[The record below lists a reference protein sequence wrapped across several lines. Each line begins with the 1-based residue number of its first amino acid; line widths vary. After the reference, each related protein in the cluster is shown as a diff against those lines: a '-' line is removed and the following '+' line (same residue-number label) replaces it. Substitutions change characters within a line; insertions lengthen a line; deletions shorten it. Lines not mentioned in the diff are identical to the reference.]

1 MVEMAS
7 RIVRND
13 SSTCR
18 VLQKFFGLMGCK
30 MQETLDEAVEPGYS
44 TATDSTS
51 VRADSFVPNTTAA
64 RYRYPSLV
72 LIRVIYSYSSFFIS
86 SGQKAM
92 WYYNF
97 RKLLRN

>member
-44 TATDSTS
+44 TA
-51 VRADSFVPNTTAA
+51 R
-64 RYRYPSLV
+64 
-72 LIRVIYSYSSFFIS
+72 IRRPYVQIRSCPTLQLPGIDILH
-86 SGQKAM
+86 
-92 WYYNF
+92 WY
-97 RKLLRN
+97 